1 MISDILAQIESYV
14 PASVLIWF
22 AVSSV
27 VMFVGTLIAI
37 PIILMRL
44 PADYFD
50 TRIPRP
56 WMENHHPLLRVLG
69 HIVKNVVGA
78 IFLFAGFLMLFLP
91 GQGVLTMLIG
101 LSLIE
106 FPGKRRVEAK
116 IVGQSTVLNTI
127 NAMRA
132 KFGKPPLI
140 IAPDRRRRRR
150 HPSRQL
156 SITCVP
162 IPPSC
167 PLST

>member
-1 MISDILAQIESYV
+1 MVSDILAQIESYV
-14 PASVLIWF
+14 PANVLIWF

-27 VMFVGTLIAI
+27 FMFVGTLIAI

-56 WMENHHPLLRVLG
+56 WMENHHPVLRLLG

-116 IVGQSTVLNTI
+116 IVGQSTVLSTI

-140 IAPDRRRRRR
+140 IAPD
-150 HPSRQL
+150 
-156 SITCVP
+156 
-162 IPPSC
+162 
-167 PLST
+167 

>member
-1 MISDILAQIESYV
+1 MISDVLAQIESYV
-14 PASVLIWF
+14 PANVLIWF

-27 VMFVGTLIAI
+27 FMFVGTLIAI

-50 TRIPRP
+50 IRKPRP
-56 WMENHHPLLRVLG
+56 WMENHHPVLRLLG

-106 FPGKRRVEAK
+106 FPGKRQVEAK
-116 IVGQSTVLNTI
+116 IVGQSTVLSTI

-132 KFGKPPLI
+132 KFDKPPLI
-140 IAPDRRRRRR
+140 IAPDR
-150 HPSRQL
+150 
-156 SITCVP
+156 
-162 IPPSC
+162 
-167 PLST
+167 

>member
-1 MISDILAQIESYV
+1 MISEFMTQIESYV
-14 PASVLIWF
+14 PAHVLIWF

-37 PIILMRL
+37 PVILMRL

-50 TRIPRP
+50 IRIPRP
-56 WMENHHPLLRVLG
+56 WMENHHPILRLIG
-69 HIVKNVVGA
+69 HIVKSVVGA
-78 IFLFAGFLMLFLP
+78 VFLFAGFLMLFLP

-116 IVGQSTVLNTI
+116 IVGQSTVLSTI

-132 KFGKPPLI
+132 KFDKPPLI
-140 IAPDRRRRRR
+140 IAPEK
-150 HPSRQL
+150 
-156 SITCVP
+156 
-162 IPPSC
+162 
-167 PLST
+167 

>member
-1 MISDILAQIESYV
+1 MISEVLTQIESYV
-14 PASVLIWF
+14 PANVLIWF

-27 VMFVGTLIAI
+27 FMFVGTLIAI
-37 PIILMRL
+37 PVILMRL

-50 TRIPRP
+50 VRIPRP
-56 WMENHHPLLRVLG
+56 WMENHNPVLRLIG
-69 HIVKNVVGA
+69 HVVKNVVGA

-116 IVGQSTVLNTI
+116 IVGQSTVLSTI

-132 KFGKPPLI
+132 RFDKPPLI
-140 IAPDRRRRRR
+140 IAPD
-150 HPSRQL
+150 
-156 SITCVP
+156 
-162 IPPSC
+162 
-167 PLST
+167 

>member
-1 MISDILAQIESYV
+1 MSELLTQIESYV
-14 PASVLIWF
+14 PATVLIWF

-27 VMFVGTLIAI
+27 FMFVGTLIAI

-56 WMENHHPLLRVLG
+56 WMENHHPVLRLLG
-69 HIVKNVVGA
+69 HIVKNVIGA

-116 IVGQSTVLNTI
+116 IVGQSTVLSTI

-140 IAPDRRRRRR
+140 IAPDN
-150 HPSRQL
+150 
-156 SITCVP
+156 
-162 IPPSC
+162 
-167 PLST
+167 

>member
-1 MISDILAQIESYV
+1 MISDVLAQIESYV
-14 PASVLIWF
+14 PANVLIWF

-27 VMFVGTLIAI
+27 FMFVGTLVAI

-50 TRIPRP
+50 IRKPRP
-56 WMENHHPLLRVLG
+56 WMENHHPVLRLLG

-106 FPGKRRVEAK
+106 FPGKRQVEAK
-116 IVGQSTVLNTI
+116 IVGQSTVLSTI

-132 KFGKPPLI
+132 KFDKPPLI
-140 IAPDRRRRRR
+140 IAPDR
-150 HPSRQL
+150 
-156 SITCVP
+156 
-162 IPPSC
+162 
-167 PLST
+167 

>member
-1 MISDILAQIESYV
+1 MISEVLTQIESYV
-14 PASVLIWF
+14 PANVLIWF

-27 VMFVGTLIAI
+27 FMFVGTLIAI

-50 TRIPRP
+50 VRISRP
-56 WMENHHPLLRVLG
+56 WMENHNPVLRVIG
-69 HIVKNVVGA
+69 HVVRNVVGA

-101 LSLIE
+101 LSLVE

-116 IVGQSTVLNTI
+116 IVGQSTVLSTI

-132 KFGKPPLI
+132 KFDKPPFI
-140 IAPDRRRRRR
+140 IAPD
-150 HPSRQL
+150 
-156 SITCVP
+156 
-162 IPPSC
+162 
-167 PLST
+167 

>member
-1 MISDILAQIESYV
+1 MISELLTQIESYV
-14 PASVLIWF
+14 PANVLSWF

-27 VMFVGTLIAI
+27 FMFVGTLIAI

-50 TRIPRP
+50 VRTPRP
-56 WMENHHPLLRVLG
+56 WMENHHPILRVIG
-69 HIVKNVVGA
+69 HVVKNVVGA

-116 IVGQSTVLNTI
+116 IVGQSTVLSTI

-132 KFGKPPLI
+132 KFDKPPLI
-140 IAPDRRRRRR
+140 IAPD
-150 HPSRQL
+150 
-156 SITCVP
+156 
-162 IPPSC
+162 
-167 PLST
+167 

>member
-1 MISDILAQIESYV
+1 MVSDILAQIESYV
-14 PASVLIWF
+14 PANVLIWF

-27 VMFVGTLIAI
+27 FMFVGTLIAI

-56 WMENHHPLLRVLG
+56 WMENHHPVLRLLG

-116 IVGQSTVLNTI
+116 IVGQSTVLSTI

-132 KFGKPPLI
+132 KFDKPPLI
-140 IAPDRRRRRR
+140 IAPD
-150 HPSRQL
+150 
-156 SITCVP
+156 
-162 IPPSC
+162 
-167 PLST
+167 

>member
-1 MISDILAQIESYV
+1 LAQIESYV
-14 PASVLIWF
+14 PANVLIWF

-27 VMFVGTLIAI
+27 FMFVGTLIAI

-56 WMENHHPLLRVLG
+56 WMENHHPVLRLLG

-116 IVGQSTVLNTI
+116 IVGQSTVLSTI

-132 KFGKPPLI
+132 KFDKPPLI
-140 IAPDRRRRRR
+140 IAPD
-150 HPSRQL
+150 
-156 SITCVP
+156 
-162 IPPSC
+162 
-167 PLST
+167 

>member
-1 MISDILAQIESYV
+1 MINDILAQIESYV
-14 PASVLIWF
+14 PANVLIWF

-27 VMFVGTLIAI
+27 FMFVGTLIAI

-56 WMENHHPLLRVLG
+56 WMENHHPVLRLLG

-116 IVGQSTVLNTI
+116 IVGQSTVLSTI

-132 KFGKPPLI
+132 KFDKPPLI
-140 IAPDRRRRRR
+140 IAPD
-150 HPSRQL
+150 
-156 SITCVP
+156 
-162 IPPSC
+162 
-167 PLST
+167 

>member
-1 MISDILAQIESYV
+1 MISDVLAQIESYV
-14 PASVLIWF
+14 SANVLIWF

-27 VMFVGTLIAI
+27 FMFVGTLIAI
-37 PIILMRL
+37 PVILMRL

-50 TRIPRP
+50 IRKPRP
-56 WMENHHPLLRVLG
+56 WMENHHPILRLLG

-91 GQGVLTMLIG
+91 GQGLLTMLIG

-116 IVGQSTVLNTI
+116 VVGQSTVLSTI
-127 NAMRA
+127 NSMRA

-140 IAPDRRRRRR
+140 IAPDR
-150 HPSRQL
+150 
-156 SITCVP
+156 
-162 IPPSC
+162 
-167 PLST
+167 

>member
-1 MISDILAQIESYV
+1 MISEFLTQIESYV
-14 PASVLIWF
+14 PANVLIWF

-27 VMFVGTLIAI
+27 FMFVGTLIAI

-50 TRIPRP
+50 VRTPRP
-56 WMENHHPLLRVLG
+56 WMENHHPILRVIG
-69 HIVKNVVGA
+69 HVVKNVVGA

-116 IVGQSTVLNTI
+116 IVGQSTVLSTI

-132 KFGKPPLI
+132 KFAKPPLI
-140 IAPDRRRRRR
+140 IAPD
-150 HPSRQL
+150 
-156 SITCVP
+156 
-162 IPPSC
+162 
-167 PLST
+167 

>member
-1 MISDILAQIESYV
+1 MTQIESYV
-14 PASVLIWF
+14 PANVLIWF

-27 VMFVGTLIAI
+27 FMFVGTLIAI

-50 TRIPRP
+50 VRIPRP
-56 WMENHHPLLRVLG
+56 WMENHHPVLRLIG
-69 HIVKNVVGA
+69 HVVKNVVGA

-116 IVGQSTVLNTI
+116 IVGQSTVLSTI

-132 KFGKPPLI
+132 KFDKPPLI
-140 IAPDRRRRRR
+140 IAPD
-150 HPSRQL
+150 
-156 SITCVP
+156 
-162 IPPSC
+162 
-167 PLST
+167 

>member
-1 MISDILAQIESYV
+1 MISDVFAQIESYV
-14 PASVLIWF
+14 PANVLIWF
-22 AVSSV
+22 AVSSLF
-27 VMFVGTLIAI
+27 MFVGTLIAI

-50 TRIPRP
+50 IRKPRP
-56 WMENHHPLLRVLG
+56 WMENHHPMLRLLG
-69 HIVKNVVGA
+69 HMVKNVVGA

-127 NAMRA
+127 NSMRA

-140 IAPDRRRRRR
+140 IAPDR
-150 HPSRQL
+150 
-156 SITCVP
+156 
-162 IPPSC
+162 
-167 PLST
+167 

>member
-1 MISDILAQIESYV
+1 MISDVLAQIESYV
-14 PASVLIWF
+14 PANVLIWF

-27 VMFVGTLIAI
+27 FMFVGTLIAI
-37 PIILMRL
+37 PVILMRL

-50 TRIPRP
+50 IRQPRP
-56 WMENHHPLLRVLG
+56 WMENHHPILRLLG

-116 IVGQSTVLNTI
+116 IVGQSTVLSTI
-127 NAMRA
+127 NSMRA

-140 IAPDRRRRRR
+140 IAPDR
-150 HPSRQL
+150 
-156 SITCVP
+156 
-162 IPPSC
+162 
-167 PLST
+167 

>member
-1 MISDILAQIESYV
+1 MISEFLTQIESYV
-14 PASVLIWF
+14 PANVLIWF

-27 VMFVGTLIAI
+27 FMFVGTLIAI

-50 TRIPRP
+50 VRTPRP
-56 WMENHHPLLRVLG
+56 WMENHHPILRVIG
-69 HIVKNVVGA
+69 HVVKNVVGA

-116 IVGQSTVLNTI
+116 IVGQSTALSTI

-132 KFGKPPLI
+132 KFDKPPLI
-140 IAPDRRRRRR
+140 IAPD
-150 HPSRQL
+150 
-156 SITCVP
+156 
-162 IPPSC
+162 
-167 PLST
+167 

>member
-1 MISDILAQIESYV
+1 MMNDLMAQISSYV
-14 PASVLIWF
+14 PGQLLIWL

-27 VMFVGTLIAI
+27 FMFVGTLVAI

-50 TRIPRP
+50 VRKPRP
-56 WMENHHPLLRVLG
+56 WMENHHPVLRLIG

-106 FPGKRRVEAK
+106 FPGKRKLEAK
-116 IVGQSTVLNTI
+116 IVGQSTVLSTI
-127 NAMRA
+127 NSMRA
-132 KFGKPPLI
+132 KFDKPPLI
-140 IAPDRRRRRR
+140 IAPD
-150 HPSRQL
+150 P
-156 SITCVP
+156 
-162 IPPSC
+162 
-167 PLST
+167 

>member
-1 MISDILAQIESYV
+1 MSDVFAELTSYV
-14 PASVLIWF
+14 PGQVLIWL

-27 VMFVGTLIAI
+27 FMFVGTLVAI

-50 TRIPRP
+50 VRKPRP
-56 WMENHHPLLRVLG
+56 WMENHHPVLRLLG
-69 HIVKNVVGA
+69 HLVKNLIGA

-106 FPGKRRVEAK
+106 FPGKRRLEAK
-116 IVGQSTVLNTI
+116 IVGQSTVLSTI

-132 KFGKPPLI
+132 KFNKPPLV
-140 IAPDRRRRRR
+140 IAPD
-150 HPSRQL
+150 
-156 SITCVP
+156 
-162 IPPSC
+162 
-167 PLST
+167 

>member
-1 MISDILAQIESYV
+1 MISELLTQIESYV
-14 PASVLIWF
+14 PANVLIWF

-27 VMFVGTLIAI
+27 FMFVGTLIAI

-50 TRIPRP
+50 VRTPRP
-56 WMENHHPLLRVLG
+56 WMENHHPILRVIG
-69 HIVKNVVGA
+69 HVVKNVVGA

-116 IVGQSTVLNTI
+116 IVGQSAVLSPIT
-127 NAMRA
+127 ALRA
-132 KFGKPPLI
+132 EFDAPPLI
-140 IAPDRRRRRR
+140 IAPDM
-150 HPSRQL
+150 
-156 SITCVP
+156 
-162 IPPSC
+162 
-167 PLST
+167 

>member
-1 MISDILAQIESYV
+1 MISELLTQIESYV
-14 PASVLIWF
+14 PANVLIWF

-27 VMFVGTLIAI
+27 FMFVGTLIAI
-37 PIILMRL
+37 PVILMRL

-50 TRIPRP
+50 VRIPRP
-56 WMENHHPLLRVLG
+56 WMENHNPVLRLIG
-69 HIVKNVVGA
+69 HVVKNVVGA

-116 IVGQSTVLNTI
+116 IVGQSTVLSTI

-132 KFGKPPLI
+132 KFDKPPLI
-140 IAPDRRRRRR
+140 IAPD
-150 HPSRQL
+150 
-156 SITCVP
+156 
-162 IPPSC
+162 
-167 PLST
+167 

>member
-1 MISDILAQIESYV
+1 MSEVLTQIESYV
-14 PASVLIWF
+14 PANVLIGF

-27 VMFVGTLIAI
+27 FMFVGTLIAI

-50 TRIPRP
+50 IRIPRP
-56 WMENHHPLLRVLG
+56 WMENHHPILRLVG

-106 FPGKRRVEAK
+106 FPGKRRLEAK
-116 IVGQSTVLNTI
+116 IVGQSTVLSTI

-132 KFGKPPLI
+132 KFDKPPLI
-140 IAPDRRRRRR
+140 IAPD
-150 HPSRQL
+150 P
-156 SITCVP
+156 
-162 IPPSC
+162 
-167 PLST
+167 

>member
-1 MISDILAQIESYV
+1 VISELLTQIESYV
-14 PASVLIWF
+14 PANVLIWF

-27 VMFVGTLIAI
+27 FMFVGTLIAI

-50 TRIPRP
+50 VRTPRP
-56 WMENHHPLLRVLG
+56 WMENHHPILRMIG
-69 HIVKNVVGA
+69 HVVKNVVGA

-116 IVGQSTVLNTI
+116 IVGQSTVLSTI

-132 KFGKPPLI
+132 KFDKPPLI
-140 IAPDRRRRRR
+140 IAPD
-150 HPSRQL
+150 
-156 SITCVP
+156 
-162 IPPSC
+162 
-167 PLST
+167 

>member
-14 PASVLIWF
+14 PANVLIWF

-116 IVGQSTVLNTI
+116 IVGQSAVLNTI

-140 IAPDRRRRRR
+140 IAPD
-150 HPSRQL
+150 
-156 SITCVP
+156 
-162 IPPSC
+162 
-167 PLST
+167 

>member
-1 MISDILAQIESYV
+1 MNEFLTQLQSYV
-14 PASVLIWF
+14 PAQVLIWF

-27 VMFVGTLIAI
+27 FMFVGTLVAI

-50 TRIPRP
+50 IRIPRP
-56 WMENHHPLLRVLG
+56 WMENHHPVLRLIG

-78 IFLFAGFLMLFLP
+78 IFLFAGFLMIFLP

-116 IVGQSTVLNTI
+116 IVGQSTVLSTI
-127 NAMRA
+127 NAMRT
-132 KFGKPPLI
+132 KFSKPPLI
-140 IAPDRRRRRR
+140 IAPE
-150 HPSRQL
+150 
-156 SITCVP
+156 
-162 IPPSC
+162 
-167 PLST
+167 